1 MEIALILLACILF
14 PTAAI
19 AVIVIAVVVV
29 LLATCWP
36 AIPIILML
44 GSMLGMISKTLK
56 S

>member
-1 MEIALILLACILF
+1 MEILIAILLAILF
-14 PTAAI
+14 PTLAI
-19 AVIVIAVVVV
+19 TLIVIAVVVV